1 MVDNTNH
8 YKYMPNEP
16 SKPDRGFSNQTLY
29 THNEVV
35 TLLMEANLMYNV
47 DIILVLICSIFIF
60 LMQMGFAMIEAG
72 TIRSKNC

>member
-8 YKYMPNEP
+8 LKYVPKELL
-16 SKPDRGFSNQTLY
+16 KPDRGFSNQSFY

-35 TLLMEANLMYNV
+35 TLLIEANLWYNI